1 MTWPHRISSLL
12 RNLFRKEHVE
22 QELDEEV
29 RAHLGMLVDEKVA
42 AGMSLKEAY
51 RAARIELGGI
61 DLVKARVR
69 EVRVG
74 AMLEQVWQDSR
85 YGVRMLRKNPG
96 FTVVAVVTLALGI
109 GANSAI
115 FSVVNGVLLRP
126 LPYQDA
132 AHLAMIWHN
141 NTKEHKSQDWMA
153 YQTLLDLREQNKSF
167 EDMAGMTLLW
177 RFGLATAEGQE
188 TLQGYW
194 VSASFFSLL
203 GVEPF
208 RGRAFLPEEDKP
220 GGTPAVILSHHL
232 WQNAFGADP
241 NILGRTVTLDSR
253 VAPVVGVM
261 PAAFRFMDD
270 ADLWMPL
277 AQNPVFAR
285 GPRSVRVVSAIGRL
299 APGAKLPE
307 ARAEMEAIAGRLAQA
322 YPDTNTGLDVSV
334 VQLQEQ
340 IVGKVRPA
348 LLVLLGAVGFVLL
361 ITCTNMANLLVAR
374 ASARETEIA
383 VRLALGAGG
392 GRLVRQLLTESV
404 VLGLAGGVAGLILAL
419 AGLRLL
425 RSIGPAEL
433 PRMQEIS
440 IDGNVLVFTLA
451 ISVLTGLTFGL
462 LPAFQVLRVDMGNSL
477 KGGSRTTNGGGRSR
491 STLVVTEVALA
502 LVMLVGAG
510 LMIRSFTRLMRVD
523 PGFNSDHLLTL
534 QMDVP
539 PAYGATPEKR
549 IALYDEIFERLE
561 ALPGVKSA
569 GGVTRLPLGTGS
581 STKLEIEGRPV
592 APGEEPEV
600 EFRRASKHYFQAM
613 GIPLR
618 DGRTFTEQDGPA
630 APKVA
635 VINEV
640 SAKRFWAGEDPMGR
654 HVRFAGDSNAPW
666 FTVVGI
672 VGDVKHFGLD
682 LQAPAELYMSFD
694 QGPPGGPRLAI
705 RTSTDPASLIPSVRS
720 ELRAIDKQIA
730 ISQLE
735 TMDEIVS
742 KSTADR
748 RFQAL
753 LLGAFAALA
762 LALAM
767 IGIYGVMA
775 YGVAQRTHELAIRIA
790 LGAGRI
796 DVIRLVLGQGMRLVI
811 VGVAIGLA
819 GAFGLTRFLRTLLFE
834 IEPTDP
840 VTFVGVSILLAL
852 VALLACYVPA
862 RRASRV
868 DPLAGLRCQ

>member
-1 MTWPHRISSLL
+1 MERD
-12 RNLFRKEHVE
+12 
-22 QELDEEV
+22 LDEEMH
-29 RAHLGMLVDEKVA
+29 AHLEMLIDEKLA
-42 AGMSLKEAY
+42 AGMGLRDAD
-51 RAARIELGGI
+51 RAARLELGAV

-69 EVRVG
+69 EVRMG

-85 YGVRMLRKNPG
+85 YAIRMLRKNPG

-109 GANSAI
+109 GANTAI
-115 FSVVNGVLLRP
+115 FSVVNGVLLRA
-126 LPYQDA
+126 LPYRDPSR
-132 AHLAMIWHN
+132 LAMIWHN
-141 NTKEHKSQDWMA
+141 NTREQKSQDWMA
-153 YQTLLDLREQNKSF
+153 HQTLLDLREQNTSF
-167 EDMAGMTLLW
+167 EDVAGMTLLW
-177 RFGLATAEGQE
+177 RFGLATDEGQE

-194 VSASFFSLL
+194 VSAQFFSLL
-203 GVEPF
+203 GVEPA
-208 RGRAFLPEEDKP
+208 RGRAFLPEDDKA
-220 GGTPAVILSHHL
+220 GGTPAAILSHHL
-232 WQNAFGADP
+232 WQNTFGADP
-241 NILGRTVTLDSR
+241 NIIGRTITLDGR
-253 VAPVVGVM
+253 AMPVVGVM
-261 PAAFRFMDD
+261 PLGFRFMDD

-277 AQNPVFAR
+277 GQNPFVSR
-285 GPRSVRVVSAIGRL
+285 GPRSVRIVSAIGRL
-299 APGAKLPE
+299 RAAATLSQ
-307 ARAEMEAIAGRLAQA
+307 ARAETGAIAAQLAQA
-322 YPDTNTGLDVSV
+322 YPDTNSGLDLSV
-334 VQLQEQ
+334 VRLHEQ

-361 ITCTNMANLLVAR
+361 ITCTNVANLLVAR
-374 ASARETEIA
+374 ATARETEIA
-383 VRLALGAGG
+383 VRMALGGG
-392 GRLVRQLLTESV
+392 RGRLVRQLLTESV
-404 VLGLAGGVAGLILAL
+404 VLGLAGGAAGLVLAL

-425 RSIGPAEL
+425 RSVGPAEL

-440 IDGNVLVFTLA
+440 IDGSVLGFTLA
-451 ISVLTGLTFGL
+451 IAVFTGVIFGL
-462 LPAFQVLRVDMGNSL
+462 LPAFQVLRANLGTSL
-477 KGGSRTTNGGGRSR
+477 KGGSRATRGGGRSR
-491 STLVVTEVALA
+491 SVLAVTEVALA

-549 IALYDEIFERLE
+549 IALYHEIFERLE

-569 GGVTRLPLGTGS
+569 GGVTRLPLGAGS
-581 STKLEIEGRPV
+581 TTKLDIEGRPV
-592 APGEEPEV
+592 ATGEEPEV
-600 EFRRASKHYFQAM
+600 EFRRASTHYFQAM

-618 DGRTFTEQDGPA
+618 DGRTFTEQDSTA
-630 APKVA
+630 APRVA

-640 SAKRFWAGEDPMGR
+640 AAKRFWPGEDPMGR
-654 HVRFAGDSNAPW
+654 HVRFSGDSNAPW

-682 LQAPAELYMSFD
+682 LQAPAELYMTFD
-694 QGPPGGPRLAI
+694 QGPPGGPRFAI
-705 RTSTDPASLIPSVRS
+705 RTSADPASLITAVRS

-753 LLGAFAALA
+753 LLGAFAVLA

-775 YGVAQRTHELAIRIA
+775 YGVAQRSHELAIRIA
-790 LGAGRI
+790 LGAGRS

-811 VGVAIGLA
+811 IGLAIGLA
-819 GAFGLTRFLRTLLFE
+819 GALGLTRFLRTLLFE
-834 IEPTDP
+834 TAPTDP
-840 VTFVGVSILLAL
+840 ITFAGVSILLAL

-868 DPLAGLRCQ
+868 DPIAGLRHQ